1 VPRLRQATSRR
12 RLALATTPSI
22 WPVETGLRGRRAL
35 VTAASRG
42 LGFASARALAAEG
55 CRVAISS
62 SNEERIQAA
71 AETLRKEGHDVVAR
85 VADLKQADQC
95 RDLVEWAT
103 ATLGGL
109 EVLVNNT
116 RGPIL
121 GSVAELDDAAWA
133 EAINLVLMSAV
144 RLTRA
149 SLPALRRGRGS
160 IVNLTSIAAHQPV
173 DNLVLSNAL
182 RPAVVAMGKTLAK
195 EAAPEVR
202 VNSILTGR
210 FETDRIVEEN
220 RHQAS
225 RLGVDPKEYTARS
238 IRNIPLGRHGR
249 PDELAAAVAFLAGD
263 AASFITGA
271 TLSVDG
277 GEYAGLF

>member
-1 VPRLRQATSRR
+1 M
-12 RLALATTPSI
+12 
-22 WPVETGLRGRRAL
+22 ETGLRGRRAL

-55 CRVAISS
+55 CRVAIAS

-71 AETLRKEGHDVVAR
+71 ANTLRQEGHDVVAR
-85 VADLKQADQC
+85 VADLRHADQC

-121 GSVAELDDAAWA
+121 GSVAELDDAAWTD
-133 EAINLVLMSAV
+133 AINLVLMSAV
-144 RLTRA
+144 RMTRA
-149 SLPALRRGRGS
+149 SLPALRRGRGA

-195 EAAPEVR
+195 EAAPDVR

-220 RHQAS
+220 RHQAI
-225 RLGVDPKEYTARS
+225 RLGVDPKEFTARS

-249 PDELAAAVAFLAGD
+249 PDELAAAVVFLAGD

>member
-1 VPRLRQATSRR
+1 M
-12 RLALATTPSI
+12 
-22 WPVETGLRGRRAL
+22 
-35 VTAASRG
+35 
-42 LGFASARALAAEG
+42 
-55 CRVAISS
+55 SS

-71 AETLRKEGHDVVAR
+71 ADALRKEGHDVVAR
-85 VADLKQADQC
+85 VADLRQADQC
-95 RDLVEWAT
+95 RDLVAWAT

-121 GSVAELDDAAWA
+121 GSVAELDDQAWA
-133 EAINLVLMSAV
+133 EAVNLVLMSAV
-144 RLTRA
+144 PLPRA
-149 SLPALRRGRGS
+149 PLPTLRRSGGA

-210 FETDRIVEEN
+210 FETDRIKEEN
-220 RHQAS
+220 RGQAM
-225 RLGVDPKEYTARS
+225 RLGIEAEESTARS
-238 IRNIPLGRHGR
+238 LRNIPLGRHGR
-249 PDELAAAVAFLAGD
+249 PDELAAAVVFLAGD

-277 GEYAGLF
+277 GAAGGLVVGPRSGN

>member
-1 VPRLRQATSRR
+1 M
-12 RLALATTPSI
+12 
-22 WPVETGLRGRRAL
+22 
-35 VTAASRG
+35 
-42 LGFASARALAAEG
+42 
-55 CRVAISS
+55 AISS
-62 SNEERIQAA
+62 SDEERIEAA
-71 AETLRKEGHDVVAR
+71 ARMLRKEGHDVVAR
-85 VADLKQADQC
+85 VADIRQADQC
-95 RDLVEWAT
+95 RDLVDWALT
-103 ATLGGL
+103 TLGGL
-109 EVLVNNT
+109 DVLVNNT

-121 GSVAELDDAAWA
+121 GTVAELDDQAWA
-133 EAINLVLMSAV
+133 EAFNLVLMSAV

-149 SLPALRRGRGS
+149 SLSALRQSRGA

-220 RHQAS
+220 RHQATK
-225 RLGVDPKEYTARS
+225 LGVGPKEFTARS

-249 PDELAAAVAFLAGD
+249 PDELAAAVVFLASD
-263 AASFITGA
+263 AASFITGT
-271 TLSVDG
+271 TLAVDG

>member
-1 VPRLRQATSRR
+1 
-12 RLALATTPSI
+12 
-22 WPVETGLRGRRAL
+22 VETGLGGRRAL

-62 SNEERIQAA
+62 SDEERIQAA
-71 AETLRKEGHDVVAR
+71 ARALRYEGHDVVAR
-85 VADLKQADQC
+85 VADLRQADQC
-95 RDLVEWAT
+95 RGLVDWAT

-116 RGPIL
+116 RGPML
-121 GSVAELDDAAWA
+121 GTVAELDDQAWA
-133 EAINLVLMSAV
+133 DAIDLVLMSAV

-149 SLPALRRGRGS
+149 ALPALRRGRGA

-220 RHQAS
+220 RHQALK
-225 RLGVDPKEYTARS
+225 LGVDPKAFTARS
-238 IRNIPLGRHGR
+238 LRNIPLGRHGR
-249 PDELAAAVAFLAGD
+249 PDELAAAVVFLAGD
-263 AASFITGA
+263 GASFITGT

-277 GEYAGLF
+277 GEYGGLF

>member
-1 VPRLRQATSRR
+1 
-12 RLALATTPSI
+12 
-22 WPVETGLRGRRAL
+22 VETGLRGRRAL
-35 VTAASRG
+35 VTAASKG

-62 SNEERIQAA
+62 SDEARIQAA
-71 AETLRKEGHDVVAR
+71 ASALRDEGHDVVAR
-85 VADLKQADQC
+85 VADLRQADQC
-95 RDLVEWAT
+95 RELVEWAVG
-103 ATLGGL
+103 TLGGL

-121 GSVAELDDAAWA
+121 GSVAELDDQAWT
-133 EAINLVLMSAV
+133 EAVDLVLMSAV

-149 SLPALRRGRGS
+149 ALPTLRRGRGA

-210 FETDRIVEEN
+210 FKTDRILEEN
-220 RHQAS
+220 RHQALK
-225 RLGVDPKEYTARS
+225 LGVDPSEFTAAS

-249 PDELAAAVAFLAGD
+249 PEELAAAVVFLAGD
-263 AASFITGA
+263 AASFITGT
-271 TLSVDG
+271 TLAVDG
-277 GEYAGLF
+277 GEYRGLF

>member
-1 VPRLRQATSRR
+1 ML
-12 RLALATTPSI
+12 
-22 WPVETGLRGRRAL
+22 PVGGHARTHNCPVDTGLRGRRAL

-42 LGFASARALAAEG
+42 LGFATASALAAEG

-62 SNEERIQAA
+62 SDEGRIQAA
-71 AETLRKEGHDVVAR
+71 AKALREEGHDVVAR
-85 VADLKQADQC
+85 VADVRQADQC
-95 RDLVEWAT
+95 RDLVAWAI

-109 EVLVNNT
+109 EVLINNT
-116 RGPIL
+116 RGPVL
-121 GSVAELDDAAWA
+121 GTVAELDDQAWA

-149 SLPALRRGRGS
+149 SLPALRRDRGA

-220 RHQAS
+220 RHQAIT
-225 RLGVDPKEYTARS
+225 LGVDPKEFTARS

-249 PDELAAAVAFLAGD
+249 PDELAAAVVFLAGD
-263 AASFITGA
+263 AASFITGT
-271 TLSVDG
+271 TLAVDG
-277 GEYAGLF
+277 GEYSGLF

>member
-1 VPRLRQATSRR
+1 VD
-12 RLALATTPSI
+12 
-22 WPVETGLRGRRAL
+22 TGLRGRRAL

-55 CRVAISS
+55 CRVVISS
-62 SNEERIQAA
+62 SDEKRIQAA
-71 AETLRKEGHDVVAR
+71 AQTLRNEGQEVVAR
-85 VADLKQADQC
+85 AADVSQADRC
-95 RDLVEWAT
+95 RDLVAWAT
-103 ATLGGL
+103 TTLGGL
-109 EVLVNNT
+109 DVLVNNT
-116 RGPIL
+116 RGPTF
-121 GSVAELDDAAWA
+121 GTVADLDDKAWT
-133 EAINLVLMSAV
+133 EAFNLVLMSAV

-149 SLPALRRGRGS
+149 SLPALRRARGA

-220 RHQAS
+220 RHQAAK
-225 RLGVDPKEYTARS
+225 LGVDLEEVKARS
-238 IRNIPLGRHGR
+238 IRNIPLGRYGR
-249 PDELAAAVAFLAGD
+249 PEELAAAVVFLAGD
-263 AASFITGA
+263 GASFVTGT
-271 TLSVDG
+271 TLAVDG
-277 GEYAGLF
+277 GEYGGLF

>member
-1 VPRLRQATSRR
+1 M
-12 RLALATTPSI
+12 
-22 WPVETGLRGRRAL
+22 ETGLRGRRAL

-62 SNEERIQAA
+62 SNEERIRAA
-71 AETLRKEGHDVVAR
+71 AEALRGEGYDVVAR
-85 VADLKQADQC
+85 VADLRQSDQC
-95 RDLVEWAT
+95 RDLAAWAIT
-103 ATLGGL
+103 TLGGL

-121 GSVAELDDAAWA
+121 GSVAELNDQAWA
-133 EAINLVLMSAV
+133 EAFDLVVMSAV

-149 SLPALRRGRGS
+149 SLPTLRRGRGA

-220 RHQAS
+220 RHQAMK
-225 RLGVDPKEYTARS
+225 LDVDPKEFTARS

-249 PDELAAAVAFLAGD
+249 PDELAAAVVFLAGD
-263 AASFITGA
+263 AASFITGT
-271 TLSVDG
+271 TLAVDG
-277 GEYAGLF
+277 GEYRGLF

>member
-1 VPRLRQATSRR
+1 L
-12 RLALATTPSI
+12 
-22 WPVETGLRGRRAL
+22 ETGLRGRIAL
-35 VTAASRG
+35 VTAASKG

-62 SNEERIQAA
+62 SDAQHLKAA
-71 AETLRKEGHDVVAR
+71 ADQLNRESHQVQSR
-85 VADLKQADQC
+85 VADIRQADQC
-95 RDLVEWAT
+95 EALVEWAV

-109 EVLVNNT
+109 DVLVNNT
-116 RGPIL
+116 RGPTL
-121 GSVAELDDAAWA
+121 GTIASLDDAAWR
-133 EAINLVLMSAV
+133 EAIDLVLLSAV
-144 RLTRA
+144 RLSRA
-149 SLPALRRGRGS
+149 ALPALRKDRGGA

-210 FETDRIVEEN
+210 FETDRIIEEN

-225 RLGVDPKEYTARS
+225 KQGVSVDEMRARS
-238 IRNIPLGRHGR
+238 FKQIPLGRYGR
-249 PDELAAAVAFLAGD
+249 PDELAAAVVFLAGD
-263 AASFITGA
+263 ASSFITGT

-277 GEYAGLF
+277 GEYPGLF

>member
-1 VPRLRQATSRR
+1 M
-12 RLALATTPSI
+12 
-22 WPVETGLRGRRAL
+22 ETGLRGRRAL

-62 SNEERIQAA
+62 SDEERIQAA
-71 AETLRKEGHDVVAR
+71 ASALRDEGYDVVAR
-85 VADLKQADQC
+85 VADVRRADQC
-95 RDLVEWAT
+95 RDLVAWAT
-103 ATLGGL
+103 VTLGGL

-121 GSVAELDDAAWA
+121 GSVAELDDLAWA
-133 EAINLVLMSAV
+133 DAVNLVLMSAV

-149 SLPALRRGRGS
+149 SLPTLRRGGGA

-220 RHQAS
+220 RHQALK
-225 RLGVDPKEYTARS
+225 LGVDPREFTAAS

-249 PDELAAAVAFLAGD
+249 PEELAAAVVFLAGD
-263 AASFITGA
+263 AASFITGT
-271 TLSVDG
+271 TLAVDG
-277 GEYAGLF
+277 GEYRGLF

>member
-1 VPRLRQATSRR
+1 M
-12 RLALATTPSI
+12 
-22 WPVETGLRGRRAL
+22 ETGLRGRRAL

-55 CRVAISS
+55 CRVVMSS
-62 SNEERIQAA
+62 SNEERIHAA
-71 AETLRKEGHDVVAR
+71 ADVLRQEGHDVVAR
-85 VADLKQADQC
+85 VADLRQADQC
-95 RDLVEWAT
+95 RDLVEWTT

-116 RGPIL
+116 RGPVL
-121 GSVAELDDAAWA
+121 GAVAELDDGAWA
-133 EAINLVLMSAV
+133 EAIDLVLMSAV

-149 SLPALRRGRGS
+149 SLPALRRGRGA

-220 RHQAS
+220 RHQAI
-225 RLGVDPKEYTARS
+225 RLGVDPKDYTARS

-249 PDELAAAVAFLAGD
+249 PDELAAAVVFLAGD

-277 GEYAGLF
+277 GEYGGLF

>member
-1 VPRLRQATSRR
+1 
-12 RLALATTPSI
+12 
-22 WPVETGLRGRRAL
+22 VETGLRGRRAL

-121 GSVAELDDAAWA
+121 GSVAELDDVAWA

-149 SLPALRRGRGS
+149 SLPALRRGGGS

-220 RHQAS
+220 RNQAS
-225 RLGVDPKEYTARS
+225 RLGVDPREYTARS
-238 IRNIPLGRHGR
+238 IRNIRLGRHGR
-249 PDELAAAVAFLAGD
+249 PDELAAAVVFLAGD

>member
-1 VPRLRQATSRR
+1 M
-12 RLALATTPSI
+12 
-22 WPVETGLRGRRAL
+22 ETGLRGRRAL

-55 CRVAISS
+55 CRVVISS
-62 SNEERIQAA
+62 SDERRIAA
-71 AETLRKEGHDVVAR
+71 AAKTLRDEGHDVVAR
-85 VADLKQADQC
+85 VADVRQADQC
-95 RDLVEWAT
+95 RDLVEWAVSS
-103 ATLGGL
+103 LGGL

-121 GSVAELDDAAWA
+121 GTVAGLDDQAF
-133 EAINLVLMSAV
+133 MSAV

-149 SLPALRRGRGS
+149 SLPALRRDGGAV
-160 IVNLTSIAAHQPV
+160 VNLTSIAAHQPV

-210 FETDRIVEEN
+210 FETDRIREEN
-220 RHQAS
+220 RHQAIT
-225 RLGVDPKEYTARS
+225 LGVDPTEYTSRS
-238 IRNIPLGRHGR
+238 IRNIPLARHGR
-249 PDELAAAVAFLAGD
+249 PDELAAAVVFLAGD
-263 AASFITGA
+263 AASFITGT
-271 TLSVDG
+271 TLAVDG
-277 GEYAGLF
+277 GEYRGLF

>member
-1 VPRLRQATSRR
+1 
-12 RLALATTPSI
+12 
-22 WPVETGLRGRRAL
+22 

-42 LGFASARALAAEG
+42 LGFACARALAAEG
-55 CRVAISS
+55 CRVVISS
-62 SNEERIQAA
+62 GNEEHIQAA
-71 AETLRKEGHDVVAR
+71 AAVLRTEGHDVVAR

-95 RDLVEWAT
+95 RDLVDWAAST
-103 ATLGGL
+103 MGGL

-121 GSVAELDDAAWA
+121 GTVAELDDQAWA

-149 SLPALRRGRGS
+149 SLPALRRGRGV

-195 EAAPEVR
+195 EAAPVVR

-210 FETDRIVEEN
+210 FETDRIIEEN
-220 RHQAS
+220 RHQAIK
-225 RLGVDPKEYTARS
+225 LGVDPTEFTARS

-249 PDELAAAVAFLAGD
+249 PDELAAAVVFLAGD
-263 AASFITGA
+263 ASSFITGT
-271 TLSVDG
+271 TLAVDG
-277 GEYAGLF
+277 GEYGGLF